1 MGLLDLLV
9 AASMPVIQILLIT
22 ALGLA
27 LALDRFAILGEDAR
41 KHLNNIVFYICN
53 PSLISS
59 NLSKTITYESMKRLW
74 FMPLNIFI
82 TFIVGS
88 ILAWVVNQITKPPK
102 HLRGLVIGCCA
113 AGNMGNML
121 LIIIPAVCKEKGSP
135 FGAPDICHTYGMG
148 YASLSMAVCAVF
160 LWSYVYNIVRISS
173 SKSPEEVEEVNDSS
187 ISKSARESS
196 IAELGVSTEPLLQT
210 NDLAL
215 SEHQSEQLALP
226 STRFD
231 DKSQVSVWTRSRQYM
246 GVLSKKMNL
255 KKLLAPSTCGAVFS
269 HCYPICVLN
278 SFVLRDCVSSYLE
291 LIAGFVVG
299 LIPQIRNAVIGD
311 AAPLHV
317 IQDTALILGDGAVP
331 LLTLI
336 MGGNLLKGLRVSVVP
351 KSIIAGI
358 IVVKYIAM
366 PVIGI
371 GVVKGASWLGL
382 VHDDPLYKFVLLL
395 HFALPP
401 AMNIATITQLF
412 GAGESECSV
421 IMLWTYALASAALTL
436 WTAFFMW
443 LVS

>member
-22 ALGLA
+22 ALGLV

-88 ILAWVVNQITKPPK
+88 ILAWIVNQITKPPK

-121 LIIIPAVCKEKGSP
+121 LIIVPAVCKEKGSP
-135 FGAPDICHTYGMG
+135 FGAPDVCHTYGMG

-187 ISKSARESS
+187 RSKSVRESS
-196 IAELGVSTEPLLQT
+196 ITEFGVSTEPLLQT
-210 NDLAL
+210 HNLAL

-231 DKSQVSVWTRSRQYM
+231 DKSQVSLWTKSRQYV

-255 KKLLAPSTCGAVFS
+255 KKLLTPSTCGA
-269 HCYPICVLN
+269 
-278 SFVLRDCVSSYLE
+278 
-291 LIAGFVVG
+291 IAGFVVG
-299 LIPQIRNAVIGD
+299 LIPQIRNSIIGD

-336 MGGNLLKGLRVSVVP
+336 MGGNLLKGLRVTVVP
-351 KSIIAGI
+351 KSILAGI
-358 IVVKYIAM
+358 IIVKYIAM

-382 VHDDPLYKFVLLL
+382 VHDDPLYKFMLLL

-421 IMLWTYALASAALTL
+421 IMLWSYALASAALTL